1 MPASNCSCRPETRT
15 WKYSSRLA
23 AKIARNFARSRSGCR
38 ASSASASTRALKS
51 SQESSRLRSRAGSRA
66 SPSSSV
72 PAGAGSNTP
81 GFGTPGFGTP
91 SAPSATDPSY
101 RCVANAVLGN
111 ELSTEPAQ
119 SRPGAA
125 RNSAGR
131 GYIQSPRM
139 ATTDPRFLAPSPFSR
154 LVSAHAVSMCGD
166 ACIAASLA
174 GSLFFSTPAS
184 SSREKVLLYLL
195 VTMLPFAV
203 VAPVLG
209 PALDYRRSG
218 RRLLVVVS
226 MLGRAVLALMMARW
240 ISDPA
245 PAGLLVYPLAFG
257 ILVLAKGYS
266 VAKSALVPALVED
279 PSELVKAN
287 SRLALVSVIATTV
300 GGGPAFLVQEVFGPE
315 WSLRFAAVVFVVGG
329 ILATKIPR
337 VRIEQSAQEARL
349 EREELHQPSILLAGS
364 AMAVMRGAVGFL
376 AFFAAF
382 SLKSNLFA
390 LGVAATMAVVGG
402 FVGNVIG
409 PHVRRVLREE
419 QMVAA
424 ALLVTASFVMVGT
437 LLATTPAFAISSL
450 AVAVGAATGR
460 LAFDSLLQRDG
471 PDAARGRAFA
481 RFETRF
487 QVAWVIGALIGIIP
501 QNV

>member
-1 MPASNCSCRPETRT
+1 
-15 WKYSSRLA
+15 
-23 AKIARNFARSRSGCR
+23 
-38 ASSASASTRALKS
+38 
-51 SQESSRLRSRAGSRA
+51 
-66 SPSSSV
+66 
-72 PAGAGSNTP
+72 
-81 GFGTPGFGTP
+81 
-91 SAPSATDPSY
+91 
-101 RCVANAVLGN
+101 
-111 ELSTEPAQ
+111 
-119 SRPGAA
+119 
-125 RNSAGR
+125 
-131 GYIQSPRM
+131 M

-174 GSLFFSTPAS
+174 GSLFFSTPTS

-218 RRLLVVVS
+218 RRVLVVVS
-226 MLGRAVLALMMARW
+226 MAGRAVLALMMARW

-266 VAKSALVPALVED
+266 VAKSALVPALVDD

-315 WSLRFAAVVFVVGG
+315 WSLRFAAVVFVVGTV
-329 ILATKIPR
+329 LATKIPR
-337 VRIEQSAQEARL
+337 VRIEQSPQEARL

-382 SLKSNLFA
+382 SLKRDLFA
-390 LGVAATMAVVGG
+390 LGVAATMAVLGG
-402 FVGNVIG
+402 FIGNIIG
-409 PHVRRVLREE
+409 PAIRRSLREE
-419 QMVAA
+419 QMLAA
-424 ALLVTASFVMVGT
+424 SLLATASIVLIGT
-437 LLATTPAFAISSL
+437 LLSGTIAFAVSSL
-450 AVAVGAATGR
+450 AVAVGAASAR

-487 QVAWVIGALIGIIP
+487 QVAWVAGALIGIIP
-501 QNV
+501 ENEQLGLLLLAIALAVAGILYVGARRAARGREMRSTLRPPVVDRAVGRAAKEVRTHFRTRRAAKRAEVARRDVGRAPELTRPPDPVPPEPVPEPPEAFPGGS